1 MNRRRGL
8 IGLLMLLGLVATAC
22 GTAATPIPLATT
34 VPFVET
40 KISPTEAPTK
50 GPEARKVLLETT
62 ESLKF
67 SPSMIRVEPGE
78 SIEFIIT
85 DTSGFA
91 HTLTIA
97 ASKAKRK
104 ILQDVTLVG
113 DETKSVQVTF
123 PEETGTLY
131 LFCRPHEWAGM
142 IGTIGVGVGPDD
154 PNDSS
159 SDYRY

>member
-1 MNRRRGL
+1 MFL
-8 IGLLMLLGLVATAC
+8 GLLAMAC
-22 GTAATPIPLATT
+22 GTAATPVSPPAT
-34 VPFVET
+34 VPPVT
-40 KISPTEAPTK
+40 PDITPTK
-50 GPEARKVLLETT
+50 EPPARKVQLETT

-67 SPSMIRVEPGE
+67 SPSKIRVEPGE

-97 ASKAKRK
+97 ASKAKQK

-113 DETKSVQVTF
+113 NETKSVQVTF

-142 IGTIGVGVGPDD
+142 IGTIGVGVDPDD